1 MLNTCSGWRV
11 RTRVVMDGVF
21 AWGVGGF
28 GSIESG
34 RVVVV
39 VGKARPGAWAK
50 PFGRDR
56 LGFAFWRQFG
66 RSKRRKTRHD
76 GRDTRVKMLSEKIL
90 GGGLG
95 EKRCWCRESNRG
107 NCRSSLEIVWD
118 GRDEEARC
126 NFLAHCLHRFAGGH
140 NASPF

>member
-76 GRDTRVKMLSEKIL
+76 GPDTRVKLLWGKSSVAAW
-90 GGGLG
+90 G
-95 EKRCWCRESNRG
+95 EKDAGVGNRIV
-107 NCRSSLEIVWD
+107 EIVVPPW
-118 GRDEEARC
+118 R
-126 NFLAHCLHRFAGGH
+126 
-140 NASPF
+140 

>member
-39 VGKARPGAWAK
+39 VGEPRPRRMGQTFWEERDSGLLSGANSVDRKGARRVTTGEILASKCSRKKSSVAAWGKKDA
-50 PFGRDR
+50 G
-56 LGFAFWRQFG
+56 
-66 RSKRRKTRHD
+66 
-76 GRDTRVKMLSEKIL
+76 VV
-90 GGGLG
+90 
-95 EKRCWCRESNRG
+95 NRIV
-107 NCRSSLEIVWD
+107 EIVVPPW
-118 GRDEEARC
+118 R
-126 NFLAHCLHRFAGGH
+126 
-140 NASPF
+140 